1 MNREDASSRRPRA
14 ILSLLTPGPSPRGRG
29 ENGGS
34 AGPGVVANRVRHGFY
49 LDSVAL
55 MRISATLSE
64 REGVESASLMIGTPS
79 NLAILDEAGL
89 LTEAGRAAGPDDLV
103 LAVRAAGEE
112 ILAAALEAAETS
124 LDGTASGSDGGRAA
138 GRLPGVRAACEA
150 LPGANLAIV
159 SVPGPFAAREVR
171 RALAAGLHV
180 LVFSDNV
187 PVGEEV
193 ALKREARAR
202 GRMVMGPD
210 CGTAIIAGVPL
221 AFANRVRRGEIG
233 VIAASGTGLQELS
246 VLVHRGGGGISHGI
260 GVGGRDLGDEV
271 GGLGTFMALD
281 ALEADPDTRHIVIV
295 SKPPGPRTEAALLA
309 RLADCA
315 MPVTLCLVGGDGT
328 GEDAGRNGDRDG
340 NGSGVEGGAEGP
352 SHRVAI
358 APTLRDAALFALG
371 AGPDGEGGGSGA
383 NSQAPGHET
392 GSPAA
397 PAMSPPAPAEH
408 PSGPPARPPSPPAR
422 TGRIVGLYSGGTL
435 CAEGQAILR
444 RAGLAVASNAPI
456 PGATPLA
463 PAATSR
469 RPARAD
475 SVPPHTGHTFID
487 LGADEYTAGRPHPMI
502 EPAMRTGA
510 LAETLADPT
519 VAVVV
524 LDVVLGTGS
533 HPDPAAPIAE
543 VLGSA
548 DPDRSPVVASVC
560 GTELDPQ
567 NYDAQRRT
575 LEQAGVFVAESN
587 ADAVEAAIRIAAPS
601 GKGEDREKGKVD
613 AAQEGSR

>member
-1 MNREDASSRRPRA
+1 MNRDGGGTGGANRVESPGDAAAR
-14 ILSLLTPGPSPRGRG
+14 
-29 ENGGS
+29 S
-34 AGPGVVANRVRHGFY
+34 AGEGVVVANRVRRGFY
-49 LDSVAL
+49 LDSVVL

-79 NLAILDEAGL
+79 NLEILDEAGL

-112 ILAAALEAAETS
+112 TLAAALEAAEAS
-124 LDGTASGSDGGRAA
+124 LDGTANGSEGGQGRAV

-159 SVPGPFAAREVR
+159 SVPGPFAAREAR

-187 PVGEEV
+187 PVEEEV
-193 ALKREARAR
+193 ALKREARER
-202 GRMVMGPD
+202 RRMVMGPD

-260 GVGGRDLGDEV
+260 GVGGRDLGDDV

-309 RLADCA
+309 RLADCPK
-315 MPVTLCLVGGDGT
+315 PVTLCLIGGDGT
-328 GEDAGRNGDRDG
+328 DEDAGRDGDRDG

-352 SHRVAI
+352 SRRVAS

-371 AGPDGEGGGSGA
+371 AGPDGEGGDSGA

-397 PAMSPPAPAEH
+397 PATSGSDPARRPPRA
-408 PSGPPARPPSPPAR
+408 SGQPTFPPARP
-422 TGRIVGLYSGGTL
+422 GRIVGLYSGGTL

-444 RAGLAVASNAPI
+444 RTGLAVASNAPI
-456 PGATPLA
+456 PGAA
-463 PAATSR
+463 PFASDAASR

-475 SVPPHTGHTFID
+475 SVPPHAGHAFID

-519 VAVVV
+519 VAVIV

-543 VLGSA
+543 ALGSA
-548 DPDRSPVVASVC
+548 ASDRPPVVASVC

-575 LEQAGVFVAESN
+575 LERVGVFVAESN
-587 ADAVEAAIRIAAPS
+587 ADTVEAAIRIAAPT
-601 GKGEDREKGKVD
+601 GQGEDREKGKVE